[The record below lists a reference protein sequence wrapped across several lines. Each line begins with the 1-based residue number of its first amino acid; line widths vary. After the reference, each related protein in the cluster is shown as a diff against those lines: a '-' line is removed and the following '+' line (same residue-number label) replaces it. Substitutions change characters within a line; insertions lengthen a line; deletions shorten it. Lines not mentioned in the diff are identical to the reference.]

1 MLVFSLCVLA
11 TLAPTAGCS
20 RTESAGQVQ
29 SRADRATATGEAARA
44 KPFQASGQR
53 EPFHR
58 AGCKWATKIS
68 VQNLIGYDGRDA
80 ALADDRRPCQVCRPL
95 GTERPIPRK
104 ENTTP

>member
-1 MLVFSLCVLA
+1 MKRVMVLVVLIGGLCAIGADPSGELA
-11 TLAPTAGCS
+11 T
-20 RTESAGQVQ
+20 V
-29 SRADRATATGEAARA
+29 RA

-95 GTERPIPRK
+95 GTERPIARK